1 MKKIKFLFIVV
12 SISLCFG
19 SLTNYFCADE
29 VKTEKEQTE
38 EILKLIDDY
47 IVQIDD
53 ELNEIDAKTKKT
65 QEQKEFEY
73 YPAIR
78 LNIDT
83 PFFGMSSVVDQKLRV
98 KKEIS
103 TADVAKGYSI
113 RDIVSKRT
121 IRLPDTYLGVIVT
134 STKEYNI
141 DDTLTLPQAK
151 ITLVKCIQYLSQVN
165 SVNDYVDNQTN
176 YIFKEYI
183 SEEKKANINDIKDR
197 VKKVTNQLVNISDKI
212 KKMDLMGIDVSE
224 YKNTYV
230 NLSTQ
235 VNEIKKQVSNTL
247 ILDNELAELKKTS
260 LSNESDI
267 ITFETTIGTAYEKG
281 LENLNYNTVLT
292 KVSADYQSRI
302 TAMSDY
308 ITKAST
314 TTKNADG
321 SQTVKENYKLISST
335 TLDTLKTSLSDV
347 NKEITTLQQNSAS
360 EQTNTSEQIE
370 KAKTQEQLEQER
382 QEKITKN
389 EEKLDVIYNKY
400 KENINKEYKFYI
412 DNTNLLLKDSND
424 KLNQIYSYL
433 DEDIQVD
440 NSIFTYTKYIYIDL
454 PTNLAT
460 YIEDNN
466 MNSIIELNTLVQKL
480 KTEISTLSSN
490 NIKITTIY
498 NKILKELSKS

>member
-19 SLTNYFCADE
+19 CLTNYFCADE

-53 ELNEIDAKTKKT
+53 ELKEIDAKTKKT

-103 TADVAKGYSI
+103 TADVATGYSI
-113 RDIVSKRT
+113 RDIVSKRI
-121 IRLPDTYLGVIVT
+121 IRLPETYLGVIVT

-151 ITLVKCIQYLSQVN
+151 ITLIKCIQYLSQVN
-165 SVNDYVDNQTN
+165 SVNDYVDSQTN

-302 TAMSDY
+302 AVMSDY

-314 TTKNADG
+314 TTNNADG
-321 SQTVKENYKLISST
+321 SQTVNENYKLISST
-335 TLDTLKTSLSDV
+335 TLDTLKSSLSDV

-360 EQTNTSEQIE
+360 EQANTSEQIE

-454 PTNLAT
+454 PTNLAA

-466 MNSIIELNTLVQKL
+466 MNSIIELNTLVYKL

-498 NKILKELSKS
+498 DKILKELSKS

>member
-1 MKKIKFLFIVV
+1 M
-12 SISLCFG
+12 
-19 SLTNYFCADE
+19 
-29 VKTEKEQTE
+29 
-38 EILKLIDDY
+38 
-47 IVQIDD
+47 
-53 ELNEIDAKTKKT
+53 
-65 QEQKEFEY
+65 
-73 YPAIR
+73 
-78 LNIDT
+78 
-83 PFFGMSSVVDQKLRV
+83 
-98 KKEIS
+98 
-103 TADVAKGYSI
+103 
-113 RDIVSKRT
+113 
-121 IRLPDTYLGVIVT
+121 
-134 STKEYNI
+134 
-141 DDTLTLPQAK
+141 
-151 ITLVKCIQYLSQVN
+151 
-165 SVNDYVDNQTN
+165 
-176 YIFKEYI
+176 
-183 SEEKKANINDIKDR
+183 
-197 VKKVTNQLVNISDKI
+197 
-212 KKMDLMGIDVSE
+212 
-224 YKNTYV
+224 
-230 NLSTQ
+230 
-235 VNEIKKQVSNTL
+235 
-247 ILDNELAELKKTS
+247 
-260 LSNESDI
+260 
-267 ITFETTIGTAYEKG
+267 
-281 LENLNYNTVLT
+281 ENLNYNTVLT

-335 TLDTLKTSLSDV
+335 TLDTLKSSLSDV

-370 KAKTQEQLEQER
+370 KAKTQEQLDQER

-440 NSIFTYTKYIYIDL
+440 NSIFTHTKYIYIDL

>member
-103 TADVAKGYSI
+103 TADVATGYSI
-113 RDIVSKRT
+113 RDIVSKRI

-151 ITLVKCIQYLSQVN
+151 ITLIKCIQYLSQVN

-183 SEEKKANINDIKDR
+183 SEEKKSNINDIKDR

-212 KKMDLMGIDVSE
+212 KKMDLMGIDITE
-224 YKNTYV
+224 YRNTYIS
-230 NLSTQ
+230 LSTK
-235 VNEIKKQVSNTL
+235 VNEIKSQVSNTL
-247 ILDNELAELKKTS
+247 ILDSELAELKKTS
-260 LSNESDI
+260 LTNESDI
-267 ITFETTIGTAYEKG
+267 ITFETTINNAYENG

-292 KVSADYQSRI
+292 KVSAEYQTRVN
-302 TAMSDY
+302 AMSDY

-321 SQTVKENYKLISST
+321 SETIKENYKLISST
-335 TLDTLKTSLSDV
+335 TLDTLKSSLSEV
-347 NKEITTLQQNSAS
+347 NKELSETQQSSSS
-360 EQTNTSEQIE
+360 EQTSIE
-370 KAKTQEQLEQER
+370 KAKTQEQIEQER
-382 QEKITKN
+382 QEKIARN
-389 EEKLDVIYNKY
+389 EEKLDTIYTKY

-424 KLNQIYSYL
+424 KLNQVYSYL
-433 DEDIQVD
+433 DEDVQID
-440 NSIFTYTKYIYIDL
+440 NSIFTHTKYIYIDL

-460 YIEDNN
+460 YIQENN
-466 MNSIIELNTLVQKL
+466 MNSIIELNILVYKL
-480 KTEISTLSSN
+480 KNEISTLSTN
-490 NIKITTIY
+490 NVKITTIY
-498 NKILKELSKS
+498 NKVLKEMSKS

>member
-1 MKKIKFLFIVV
+1 MKKIKFLFIAIC
-12 SISLCFG
+12 ISLCFG
-19 SLTNYFCADE
+19 FLPTCFYADE

-47 IVQIDD
+47 LVQINE

-103 TADVAKGYSI
+103 TADVATGYSI
-113 RDIVSKRT
+113 RDIVAKKT
-121 IRLPDTYLGVIVT
+121 IRLPDTYLGAIVT

-141 DDTLTLPQAK
+141 DDTMSLSQAK
-151 ITLVKCIQYLSQVN
+151 ITLVKCIQFLSQVN

-183 SEEKKANINDIKDR
+183 SEEKKTNINDIKDR
-197 VKKVTNQLVNISDKI
+197 VKKVTNQLVDISDKI
-212 KKMDLMGIDVSE
+212 KKMDLMGIDITE
-224 YKNTYV
+224 YRNTYIS
-230 NLSTQ
+230 LSTK
-235 VNEIKKQVSNTL
+235 VNEIKSQVSNTL
-247 ILDNELAELKKTS
+247 ILDSELAELKKTS
-260 LSNESDI
+260 LTNESDI
-267 ITFETTIGTAYEKG
+267 ITFETTINNAYENG

-292 KVSADYQSRI
+292 KVSAEYQTRVN
-302 TAMSDY
+302 AMSDY

-314 TTKNADG
+314 TTKNTDG
-321 SQTVKENYKLISST
+321 SETIKENYKLISST
-335 TLDTLKTSLSDV
+335 TLDTLKSSLSEV
-347 NKEITTLQQNSAS
+347 NKELSATQQSSSS
-360 EQTNTSEQIE
+360 EQTSIE
-370 KAKTQEQLEQER
+370 KAKTQEQIEQER
-382 QEKITKN
+382 QEKIARN
-389 EEKLDVIYNKY
+389 EEKLDTIYTKY

-424 KLNQIYSYL
+424 KLNQVYSYL
-433 DEDIQVD
+433 DEDVQID
-440 NSIFTYTKYIYIDL
+440 NSIFTHTKYIYIDL

-460 YIEDNN
+460 YIQENN
-466 MNSIIELNTLVQKL
+466 MNSIIELNILVYKL
-480 KTEISTLSSN
+480 KNEISTLSTN
-490 NIKITTIY
+490 NVKITTIY
-498 NKILKELSKS
+498 NKVLKEMSKS

>member
-103 TADVAKGYSI
+103 TADVATGYSI

-151 ITLVKCIQYLSQVN
+151 ITLIKCIQYLSQVN

-183 SEEKKANINDIKDR
+183 SEEKKSNINDIKDR

-212 KKMDLMGIDVSE
+212 KKMDLMGIDITE
-224 YKNTYV
+224 YRNTYIS
-230 NLSTQ
+230 LSTK
-235 VNEIKKQVSNTL
+235 VNEIKSQVSNTL
-247 ILDNELAELKKTS
+247 ILDSELAELKKTS
-260 LSNESDI
+260 LTNESDI
-267 ITFETTIGTAYEKG
+267 ITFETTINNAYENG

-292 KVSADYQSRI
+292 KVSAEYQTRVN
-302 TAMSDY
+302 AMSDY

-321 SQTVKENYKLISST
+321 SETIKENYKLISST
-335 TLDTLKTSLSDV
+335 TLDTLKSSLSEV
-347 NKEITTLQQNSAS
+347 NKELSETQQSSSS
-360 EQTNTSEQIE
+360 EQTSIE
-370 KAKTQEQLEQER
+370 KAKTQEQIEQER
-382 QEKITKN
+382 QEKIARN
-389 EEKLDVIYNKY
+389 EEKLDTIYTKY

-424 KLNQIYSYL
+424 KLNQVYSYL
-433 DEDIQVD
+433 DEDVQID
-440 NSIFTYTKYIYIDL
+440 NSIFTHTKYIYIDL

-460 YIEDNN
+460 YIQENN
-466 MNSIIELNTLVQKL
+466 MNSIIELNILVYKL
-480 KTEISTLSSN
+480 KNEISTLSTN
-490 NIKITTIY
+490 NVKITTIY
-498 NKILKELSKS
+498 NKVLKEMSKS